1 MREGFAMSCPAI
13 TLTGIT
19 TEKYQTLLAKAAAQ
33 GLELAGPSGS
43 TGFQGMQ
50 FTWNYDAASD
60 ALTIQCIEKP
70 IFVPCG
76 MIESRIR
83 GLMS

>member
-1 MREGFAMSCPAI
+1 MSCPAI
-13 TLTGIT
+13 TLSGIT
-19 TEKYQTLLAKAAAQ
+19 TEKYQTLLATAAAQ
-33 GLELAGPSGS
+33 GLNLAGDSGS
-43 TGFQGMQ
+43 TSYQGMQ
-50 FTWNYDAASD
+50 FNWSYDAAGGT
-60 ALTIQCIEKP
+60 LTIQCMEKP